1 MIRTSI
7 EILIILSVVVGA
19 YFIYLEKVSLNQK
32 LGFKDLAEQQLT
44 KQVTQ
49 LKLTNR
55 RLSDSESLLQSK
67 LKQTEQTLLLIKQSA
82 RIPTT
87 DRVIKGQIQ
96 PGNIYS
102 LLLDNN
108 NPESPELGVFKI
120 QSMDKVEIK
129 TSDINIDT
137 ELLIS
142 REGKNQYRVLSY
154 SSVKSGSNNK
164 SIKLN
169 NPTGEAVVNLDM
181 MEKEGFKLLKW
192 YEGFQL
198 GVNTGKQGTVVKTV
212 FKYGDINLLGLGVT
226 LTRPT
231 GYVEFINLPIYKA
244 VRSSLKL
251 FPNTNIGVGL
261 ITSEQLPVISLS
273 FSL

>member
-1 MIRTSI
+1 MVRTSI
-7 EILIILSVVVGA
+7 EIIILISVIVGA
-19 YFIYLEKVSLNQK
+19 YFIYLEKTQLNQQ
-32 LGFKDLAEQQLT
+32 LGFKDLAEQHLT
-44 KQVTQ
+44 KEITQ

-55 RLSDSESLLQSK
+55 KLADSESILQ
-67 LKQTEQTLLLIKQSA
+67 KQLTKTEQTLLLIKQSA
-82 RIPTT
+82 RIAAS
-87 DRVIKGQIQ
+87 DRVIDGQIK

-108 NPESPELGVFKI
+108 NPESPELGLFKI
-120 QSMDKVEIK
+120 QSMDSVQVK

-154 SSVKSGSNNK
+154 SSIKSGSNNK

-169 NPTGEAVVNLDM
+169 NPTGEAVVNVDM
-181 MEKEGFKLLKW
+181 LERKGFKLLKW

-198 GVNTGKQGTVVKTV
+198 GVNTGKHGTLVKTM
-212 FKYGDINLLGLGVT
+212 FTYGDINLLGLGVT
-226 LTRPT
+226 LHKPT
-231 GYVEFINLPIYKA
+231 GYVEAANLPIYKA
-244 VRSSLKL
+244 VKSSRAV
-251 FPNTNIGVGL
+251 FPNTNVGVGWL
-261 ITSEQLPVISLS
+261 IKDQLPVISLS

>member
-1 MIRTSI
+1 M
-7 EILIILSVVVGA
+7 
-19 YFIYLEKVSLNQK
+19 
-32 LGFKDLAEQQLT
+32 
-44 KQVTQ
+44 
-49 LKLTNR
+49 
-55 RLSDSESLLQSK
+55 
-67 LKQTEQTLLLIKQSA
+67 LIKQSA
-82 RIPTT
+82 KIPFS
-87 DRVIKGQIQ
+87 DRVVAGQIK

-108 NPESPELGVFKI
+108 NPDSPELGVFKI
-120 QSMDKVEIK
+120 QSMDSVQVK

-154 SSVKSGSNNK
+154 SSIKSGSNNK
-164 SIKLN
+164 SMKLN

-181 MEKEGFKLLKW
+181 LERDGFKLLKW

-198 GVNTGKQGTVVKTV
+198 GVNTGKQGTLVKTM
-212 FKYGDINLLGLGVT
+212 FKYGNINLLGLGVT
-226 LTRPT
+226 LNKPT
-231 GYVEFINLPIYKA
+231 GYIEFANLPIYKA
-244 VRSSLKL
+244 VKSSRAV

-261 ITSEQLPVISLS
+261 IGSEQLPVISLS